1 MTAPPRRAAAD
12 LSELAVILS
21 ALIVAVVAMRA
32 VLVVRGDPPARERG
46 SLPGEGYH
54 EIQVNYD
61 SGGGGGTQLSRFTV
75 PKDPQEYARR
85 FVPRGRS

>member
-1 MTAPPRRAAAD
+1 M
-12 LSELAVILS
+12 SELAVILS
-21 ALIVAVVAMRA
+21 ALILLVVAVRA
-32 VLVVRGDPPARERG
+32 VLVVRGEPSARERG

-54 EIQVNYD
+54 EIEVNYD
-61 SGGGGGTQLSRFTV
+61 SGGGGGTQMGRFTV